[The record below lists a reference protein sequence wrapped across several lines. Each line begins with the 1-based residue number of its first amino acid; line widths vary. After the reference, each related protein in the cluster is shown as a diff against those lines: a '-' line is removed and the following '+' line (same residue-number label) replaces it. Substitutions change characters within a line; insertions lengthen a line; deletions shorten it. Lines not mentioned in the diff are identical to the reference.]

1 MDCPSCGAECAAGAR
16 FCWSCGQALRA
27 PTEER
32 RVVTV
37 LFADLVGFTTLSE
50 QMDPEQVKRLVDH
63 AFERLVRD
71 VTAFGGRV
79 DKIVGDAIVALFG
92 APVAHEDDAERA
104 VRAALRMQ
112 QTLAAYAD
120 ESPATLSSAGIRM
133 RIGVNTGEVLVGALR
148 AGGDYTAMG
157 DVVNTAAR
165 LQTLAAP
172 GEVLVGE
179 STQAATASAI
189 SYESRGSLIPRG
201 RENPVEVWSAVAA
214 VRPPGYRAP
223 QRVDAPLIGRD
234 REVDSLADALRLS
247 IARGRGQMIL
257 ILGEAGVGKTR
268 LADELADVAAV
279 EHGVSHFSGRCVPY
293 GETNP
298 WWPVAEALRAG
309 CGVRRDDPVDV
320 ARERTAA
327 AVGVVFGD
335 GSTDPDRPA
344 GPTELADQAGS
355 SDPAAAADPTEPAD
369 PSVATGT
376 PEQDG
381 PADAELVEPELQAGS
396 QSSVVDG
403 LLHLMGYEGPL
414 RELDGGAARTEATHA
429 LVSFLDASLRRGP
442 IMIRVADLHWADQAV
457 LDLIDDV
464 SARLARLPFLFVA
477 TARRALQ
484 ERWSPRVGRFNS
496 LVLNL
501 DPLDRGSSALLL
513 DTLAGADLDQWSR
526 ATLLDRS
533 GGNPFYLEELV
544 TLVGQH
550 GGLQRTGSDD
560 DAPDAGTA
568 DGLPATLPD
577 TLRGLIAARIDG
589 LTVEEQQVV
598 EDAAVWGASGSV
610 DILQRIALAV
620 RGLDDV
626 TPVVQS
632 LADKDVLVVDGQ
644 EWSFRSDL
652 IREVAYARLTKQE
665 RLGRHLGIAEYMD
678 RMLGGRDADDGTV
691 DTIARHYVIA
701 ARLDRDLG
709 RRPHHDR
716 LVGQAVLWASEAA
729 RRAET
734 DAAWVLARRLYTQ
747 ALDLLGDEA
756 GADRFRCLIG
766 RSRVRAEAWDEPGA
780 RRDASEA
787 LAIADE
793 LGDPIMRAHA
803 LLRLGT
809 AAARS
814 GDFGAADA
822 ELAEAIEIF
831 DGVGDSRGRAEALR
845 QRGLAELLRG
855 DQRGAEEP
863 IAAALDAFRSIG
875 DRRGEAWSLQNL
887 AWIALSD
894 GRVDAAR
901 SFVAAS
907 EQAFR
912 EVGDPGGLS
921 WAQGLE
927 AYACLARGDLDA
939 AAAIS
944 GRILR
949 ECERRG
955 DRFGEGMMLTV
966 QANVELWRG
975 MTSAA
980 AASAG
985 RAVTAF
991 RSSSELAGTVG
1002 PEQAL
1007 AVAGRAEIMAGNIGK
1022 GRHLLAEATR
1032 SGTGE
1037 DGIGHFA
1044 MGTAL
1049 ITGVQLGRPERLLDL
1064 DPDLWILAAGEG
1076 RRGQQQAE
1084 LGLALAQVGRV
1095 EEGLDLARAAVHAEP
1110 DQAHVLSV
1118 AALVSAAAGQV
1129 GEALA
1134 AADRVLSLERAT
1146 YLDRVWALVAVA
1158 LVSPGASGSAALDR
1172 ADDELGA
1179 GEDVVAVA
1187 VVGLARLVHRARS
1200 EDRIPTEGSPGDVL
1214 VALGGERSDV
1224 GRALSELG
1232 LSDTRWAD
1240 LFVAAAAAVPVADAV
1255 S

>member
-1 MDCPSCGAECAAGAR
+1 MGAR

-120 ESPATLSSAGIRM
+120 ESAAGDSDAGIRM

-201 RENPVEVWSAVAA
+201 REHPIDVWSAVAA

-247 IARGRGQMIL
+247 IARGRGQMVV

-279 EHGVSHFSGRCVPY
+279 EHGVTHFSGRCVPY

-309 CGVRRDDPVDV
+309 CGVRRDDPVEV
-320 ARERTAA
+320 ARERTAS
-327 AVGVVFGD
+327 AVDLVFAD
-335 GSTDPDRPA
+335 GAPPDTTDLH
-344 GPTELADQAGS
+344 G
-355 SDPAAAADPTEPAD
+355 
-369 PSVATGT
+369 
-376 PEQDG
+376 
-381 PADAELVEPELQAGS
+381 GS
-396 QSSVVDG
+396 QESVVDG

-414 RELDGGAARTEATHA
+414 RELDGGSARTEATHA
-429 LVSFLDASLRRGP
+429 LVSFLEASLRRGP

-484 ERWSPRVGRFNS
+484 ERWSPRVGRFNT

-513 DTLAGADLDQWSR
+513 DTLAGAELDPRSR

-550 GGLQRTGSDD
+550 GVLNRSASDD
-560 DAPDAGTA
+560 DADAQSA

-589 LTVEEQQVV
+589 LTAEEQQVV
-598 EDAAVWGASGSV
+598 EDAAVWGASGSI

-644 EWSFRSDL
+644 DWSFRSDL

-678 RMLGGRDADDGTV
+678 RMLGDRDADDGTV
-691 DTIARHYVIA
+691 DTIARHFVVA

-709 RRPHHDR
+709 RRPDLGH
-716 LVGQAVLWASEAA
+716 VVAQAVHWASEAA

-747 ALDLLGDEA
+747 ALDLLGDA
-756 GADRFRCLIG
+756 ASTDRFRCLIG
-766 RSRVRAEAWDEPGA
+766 RSRVRAESWDEPGA
-780 RRDASEA
+780 RRDASDA

-793 LGDPIMRAHA
+793 LGDPLMRAQA

-814 GDFGAADA
+814 GDFAAADA

-855 DQRGAEEP
+855 DQRGAESP

-927 AYACLARGDLDA
+927 AYAHLAQGDLDA

-975 MTSAA
+975 MTNAA
-980 AASAG
+980 AESAG

-1007 AVAGRAEIMAGNIGK
+1007 AVAGRAEIMAGNVGK

-1032 SGTGE
+1032 SGTGP
-1037 DGIGHFA
+1037 DGVGHFA
-1044 MGTAL
+1044 LGTAL

-1064 DPDLWILAAGEG
+1064 DPDLWLLAAGDG
-1076 RRGQQQAE
+1076 RRGQQEAE

-1095 EEGLDLARAAVHAEP
+1095 GEGLDHVRSALQAEP
-1110 DQAHVLSV
+1110 DQAHVLAV
-1118 AALVSAAAGQV
+1118 ASLVAAAAGQV
-1129 GEALA
+1129 DESLA
-1134 AADRVLSLERAT
+1134 VADRVLSLERAT

-1158 LVSPGASGSAALDR
+1158 LASPGPSGSAALDR
-1172 ADDELGA
+1172 ADEELGA

-1187 VVGLARLVHRARS
+1187 MVGMARLVHHARA
-1200 EDRIPTEGSPGDVL
+1200 EGRLPLGGRPDDVL
-1214 VALGGERSDV
+1214 DALGVEKSDV
-1224 GRALSELG
+1224 GRALGELG

-1240 LFVAAAAAVPVADAV
+1240 LFVAAAVAVPVADAV
-1255 S
+1255 P